1 MDSRIAQFVKRYPD
15 AAMITLRPDGS
26 AHMARIEVAVVEGR
40 IWSSGAEDL
49 VRTRNLRQ
57 DPRCSLFVFGPHP
70 DWVGLETQVNL
81 FDGAESVDM
90 HVKLVGERHKGL
102 VPEGMVMGH
111 DDRIGGDRLYSM
123 DEYTRHIA
131 CDKRLIYDF
140 EIKRVYGNF

>member
-1 MDSRIAQFVKRYPD
+1 MDSRIAQFVKMHPD
-15 AAMITLRPDGS
+15 AAMITLRPAGS

-49 VRTRNLRQ
+49 VRTRNLRR

-70 DWVGLETQVNL
+70 DWVGLETQVTL
-81 FDGAESVDM
+81 LDGAESVEM
-90 HVKLVGERHKGL
+90 HVKLMGERHNGL